1 MSTPTKKTKQA
12 TSLPTVSASTGQV
25 ARPPVIVIMGHIDH
39 GKSTLLDYIRKSNIV
54 TGEAGGITQHVGA
67 YQVEHTTPEG
77 KKSML
82 TFLDTP
88 GHAAFC
94 SIRERGVQAADVAI
108 LVVSAEDGVKPQT
121 LEAYKNIKDQRLPFI
136 VAINKID
143 KPHANINKTKE
154 SLGEKEIYV
163 EGWGGDVP
171 CVEISALKGIGVS
184 DLLDMVMLVTDI
196 SDLKSNP
203 TDPAGGVI
211 IESERSARSGIS
223 ATLLIK
229 NGTLNSSTFVVSGD
243 AYAPVR
249 FINNFNGEKIL
260 EGIAGMPVMIFG
272 WSKIPSCGLAFITV
286 SNKKEAEKITEEYT
300 QAEKLKMLEAKAATD
315 FSSRG
320 LPESNVHETSSP
332 DSEKLDTVEAD
343 KNKVQVITIPLVI
356 KTDVIGS
363 LEGIKHELAKIT
375 HDKVRLKI
383 VSEGLGEINENDVKV
398 ALGDP
403 HIVIIGFNAEP
414 DKKADA
420 MIERAAT
427 PINVKNFKI
436 IYEIIQYVQEI
447 FTSNIPKEYTEEMLG
462 RAKILALF
470 SKEKDRQVVGGKIQ
484 EGMLTSGAEVRI
496 IRRENEIGRGK
507 IRELQSQKKRVDEVG
522 IGFECGMMVDAKIE
536 IVVGD
541 KIEAV
546 RTVEKV

>member
-1 MSTPTKKTKQA
+1 MASPTKTAQN
-12 TSLPTVSASTGQV
+12 LVP
-25 ARPPVIVIMGHIDH
+25 RPPVVVIMGHIDH
-39 GKSTLLDYIRKSNIV
+39 GKSTLLDYIRHSNIV
-54 TGEAGGITQHVGA
+54 ADEAGGITQHVGA
-67 YQVEHTTPEG
+67 YQVPHTTPEG

-94 SIRERGVQAADVAI
+94 SIRERGAQAADVAV

-143 KPHANINKTKE
+143 KPNANVNKTKE

-171 CVEISALKGIGVS
+171 CVEISALKGTGVS
-184 DLLDMVMLVTDI
+184 DLLDMIMLV
-196 SDLKSNP
+196 SDLADLKTNP
-203 TDPAGGVI
+203 SDPAGGTI
-211 IESERSARSGIS
+211 IESERDARSGIS

-229 NGTLNSSTFVVSGD
+229 NGTLISGTFVVSGD
-243 AYAPVR
+243 AYASVR
-249 FINNFNGEKIL
+249 FINNFKGEKI
-260 EGIAGMPVMIFG
+260 ESGVAGMPVIILG
-272 WSKIPSCGLAFITV
+272 WSKIPTCGLPFVTV
-286 SNKKEAEKITEEYT
+286 SSKKEAEKISESYA
-300 QAEKLKMLEAKAATD
+300 QAEKAEILKTKNAT
-315 FSSRG
+315 
-320 LPESNVHETSSP
+320 PEPVIIAP
-332 DSEKLDTVEAD
+332 VEGAPII
-343 KNKVQVITIPLVI
+343 VTIPLII

-363 LEGIKHELAKIT
+363 LEGIKHELIKIT
-375 HDKVRLKI
+375 HDKVKLKI

-403 HIVIIGFNAEP
+403 NVVIIGFNAEP
-414 DKKADA
+414 DKKASA

-436 IYEIIQYVQEI
+436 IYELIQYIQDI
-447 FTSNIPKEYTEEMLG
+447 FNSKIPKEYIEEMLG
-462 RAKILALF
+462 RAKILAIF
-470 SKEKDRQVVGGKIQ
+470 SKEKDRQVIGGKVQ
-484 EGMLTSGAEVRI
+484 EGKLESGVEVRI

-507 IRELQSQKKRVDEVG
+507 IRELQSQKKRVDEVAT
-522 IGFECGMMVDAKIE
+522 GFECGMMVEAKIE
-536 IVVGD
+536 IAVGD

-546 RTVEKV
+546 RTIEKI

>member
-1 MSTPTKKTKQA
+1 MA
-12 TSLPTVSASTGQV
+12 TSTKTAKNQPTRLIS
-25 ARPPVIVIMGHIDH
+25 RPPVVVIMGHIDH

-54 TGEAGGITQHVGA
+54 SGEAGGITQHVGA

-94 SIRERGVQAADVAI
+94 SIRERGAQAADVAI

-143 KPHANINKTKE
+143 KPNANVNKTKE

-163 EGWGGDVP
+163 EGWGGDIP
-171 CVEISALKGIGVS
+171 CVEISALKGTGIS
-184 DLLDMVMLVTDI
+184 DLLDMVMLVSDLA
-196 SDLKSNP
+196 DLKSNP
-203 TDPAGGVI
+203 SDPAGGTI
-211 IESERSARSGIS
+211 IESERDARSGIS

-229 NGTLNSSTFVVSGD
+229 NGTLTSGTFVVSGD
-243 AYAPVR
+243 AFAPVR
-249 FINNFNGEKIL
+249 FINNFKGEKV
-260 EGIAGMPVMIFG
+260 ESGVAGMPVIILG
-272 WSKIPSCGLAFITV
+272 WSKIPACGLPFVTV
-286 SNKKEAEKITEEYT
+286 SSKKEAEKISEEYA
-300 QAEKLKMLEAKAATD
+300 QAEKAEILKAKNAA
-315 FSSRG
+315 
-320 LPESNVHETSSP
+320 PEPIVITP
-332 DSEKLDTVEAD
+332 VEGAPAI
-343 KNKVQVITIPLVI
+343 VTIPLII

-363 LEGIKHELAKIT
+363 LEGIKHELVKIT
-375 HDKVRLKI
+375 HDKVKLKI

-403 HIVIIGFNAEP
+403 NIVIIGFNADP
-414 DKKADA
+414 DKKASA

-436 IYEIIQYVQEI
+436 IYELIQYIQDI
-447 FTSNIPKEYTEEMLG
+447 FNSKIPKEYIEEMLG
-462 RAKILALF
+462 RAKILAIF
-470 SKEKDRQVVGGKIQ
+470 SKEKDRQVIGGKVQ
-484 EGMLTSGAEVRI
+484 EGKLESGVEVRI

-507 IRELQSQKKRVDEVG
+507 IRELQSQKKRVDEVAT
-522 IGFECGMMVDAKIE
+522 GFECGMMVEAKIE
-536 IVVGD
+536 IAVGD

-546 RTVEKV
+546 RTIEKI

>member
-1 MSTPTKKTKQA
+1 MATSTKKPQN
-12 TSLPTVSASTGQV
+12 LNNQLIP
-25 ARPPVIVIMGHIDH
+25 RPPVVVIMGHIDH
-39 GKSTLLDYIRKSNIV
+39 GKSTLLDYIRHSNIV
-54 TGEAGGITQHVGA
+54 AGEAGGITQHVGA

-94 SIRERGVQAADVAI
+94 SIRERGAQAADVAV

-136 VAINKID
+136 VTINKID
-143 KPHANINKTKE
+143 KPNANVNKTKE

-163 EGWGGDVP
+163 EGWGGDIP
-171 CVEISALKGIGVS
+171 CVEISALKGTGVS
-184 DLLDMVMLVTDI
+184 DLLDMIMLV
-196 SDLKSNP
+196 SDLADLKTNP
-203 TDPAGGVI
+203 SDPAGGTI
-211 IESERSARSGIS
+211 IESERDARSGIS

-229 NGTLNSSTFVVSGD
+229 NGTLTSGTFVVSGD

-249 FINNFNGEKIL
+249 FINNFKGEKI
-260 EGIAGMPVMIFG
+260 ESGIAGMPVIILG
-272 WSKIPSCGLAFITV
+272 WSKIPACGLPFVTV
-286 SNKKEAEKITEEYT
+286 SNKKEAEKISEEYAL
-300 QAEKLKMLEAKAATD
+300 AEKAEILKAKNAA
-315 FSSRG
+315 
-320 LPESNVHETSSP
+320 PEP
-332 DSEKLDTVEAD
+332 I
-343 KNKVQVITIPLVI
+343 VITPVEGAPSVVTVPIII

-363 LEGIKHELAKIT
+363 LEGIKHELVKIT
-375 HDKVRLKI
+375 HDRVKLKI

-403 HIVIIGFNAEP
+403 NIIIIGFNAEP
-414 DKKADA
+414 DKKASA

-436 IYEIIQYVQEI
+436 IYELIQYIQDV
-447 FTSNIPKEYTEEMLG
+447 FNSKIPKEYIEEMLG
-462 RAKILALF
+462 RAKILAIF
-470 SKEKDRQVVGGKIQ
+470 SKEKDRQVIGGKVQ
-484 EGMLTSGAEVRI
+484 EGKLESGVEVRI

-507 IRELQSQKKRVDEVG
+507 IRELQSQKKRVDEVAT
-522 IGFECGMMVDAKIE
+522 GFECGMMVEAKVE
-536 IVVGD
+536 IAVGD

-546 RTVEKV
+546 RTVEKI

>member
-1 MSTPTKKTKQA
+1 
-12 TSLPTVSASTGQV
+12 
-25 ARPPVIVIMGHIDH
+25 MGHIDH
-39 GKSTLLDYIRKSNIV
+39 GKSTLLDYIRHSNIV
-54 TGEAGGITQHVGA
+54 AGEAGGITQHVGA
-67 YQVEHTTPEG
+67 YQVEHTTAEG

-94 SIRERGVQAADVAI
+94 SIRERGAQAADVAI

-121 LEAYKNIKDQRLPFI
+121 MEAYKNIKDQNIPFI

-143 KPHANINKTKE
+143 KPNANINKTKE

-163 EGWGGDVP
+163 EGWGGDIP
-171 CVEISALKGIGVS
+171 CVEISALKGTGVS
-184 DLLDMVMLVTDI
+184 DLLDMVMLVTEI

-211 IESERSARSGIS
+211 IETERDARSGIS

-229 NGTLNSSTFVVSGD
+229 NGTLTTGSFVVSGD
-243 AYAPVR
+243 AFAPVR
-249 FINNFNGEKIL
+249 FINNFKGEKI
-260 EGIAGMPVMIFG
+260 ESGIAGMPVMILG
-272 WSKIPSCGLAFITV
+272 WSKIPACGLPFVTV
-286 SNKKEAEKITEEYT
+286 SNKKEAEKISEEY
-300 QAEKLKMLEAKAATD
+300 ARNEKIKAQTAKAD
-315 FSSRG
+315 EV
-320 LPESNVHETSSP
+320 PV
-332 DSEKLDTVEAD
+332 V
-343 KNKVQVITIPLVI
+343 TIPTEGALEVVTIPVII

-363 LEGIKHELAKIT
+363 LEGIKHELVKIT
-375 HDKVRLKI
+375 HDRVKLKI

-403 HIVIIGFNAEP
+403 HVIIIGFNAEP
-414 DKKADA
+414 DKKAAA

-436 IYEIIQYVQEI
+436 IYELIQYIQDI
-447 FTSNIPKEYTEEMLG
+447 FTSKIPKEYIEEMLG
-462 RAKILALF
+462 RAKILAVF
-470 SKEKDRQVVGGKIQ
+470 SKEKDRQVVGGKVQ
-484 EGMLTSGAEVRI
+484 EGVLASGAEVRI

-507 IRELQSQKKRVDEVG
+507 IRELQSQKKRVDEVA
-522 IGFECGMMVDAKIE
+522 IGFECGMMVEAKVE
-536 IVVGD
+536 IAVGD

-546 RTVEKV
+546 RTIEKI